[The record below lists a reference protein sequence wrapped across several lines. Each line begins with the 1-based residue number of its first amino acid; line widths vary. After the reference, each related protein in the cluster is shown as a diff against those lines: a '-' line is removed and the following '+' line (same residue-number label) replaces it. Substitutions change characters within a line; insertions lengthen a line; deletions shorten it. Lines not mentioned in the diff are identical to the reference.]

1 MSPPPSGSA
10 PYANGLLLDIP
21 RIHTSDV
28 TYDDGIFLS
37 SFRKLEHSMDIQLDR
52 DPVLKALQMV
62 QSIVEPRQTL
72 PILANVLLEAGG
84 DSVRITATDLE
95 IGASVVLPAKVSA
108 PGGITL
114 AARKLV
120 EIVKEL
126 TASALTLKVQD
137 NAWVSLRCGGAS
149 YKLAG
154 LAADDFPKVVPGTP
168 TAWVTCDAGTLR
180 EMLERTSFAMSH
192 DESRFALNGVL
203 FVFQGKEIRLVATD
217 GHRLA
222 IASRPLPE
230 EAPSVSGIVPRKAVH
245 EIQRVLGASESVQLA
260 LAENQ
265 FVMRMPNFV
274 MMARLIEGQFPNY
287 DAVVPKNLPHK
298 LALPRDAFIAA
309 VRRVAVMAA
318 LDTKPVK
325 VVVAAGRLTLMA
337 YHPELGEAEEGLDV
351 AYAGEEIVIGFNS
364 RYLIDALSP
373 LDLDQVVLELR
384 DGQSAGVIRS
394 FEEPGTL
401 CVIMPMRI

>member
-1 MSPPPSGSA
+1 
-10 PYANGLLLDIP
+10 
-21 RIHTSDV
+21 
-28 TYDDGIFLS
+28 
-37 SFRKLEHSMDIQLDR
+37 MDIQLDR
-52 DPVLKALQMV
+52 DLALKALQMV
-62 QSIVEPRQTL
+62 QSIVEPRQTM
-72 PILANVLLEAGG
+72 PILANVLLEAAG
-84 DSVRITATDLE
+84 DTARITATDLE
-95 IGASVVLPAKVSA
+95 IGATVSLPATVA
-108 PGGITL
+108 TAGGITL

-126 TASALTLKVQD
+126 TAATLTLKVQD

-154 LAADDFPKVVPGTP
+154 LAADDFPKVVPSTP
-168 TAWVTCDAGTLR
+168 TAWVTCDAGALR

-203 FVFQGKEIRLVATD
+203 FAFQGKELRLVATD

-222 IASRPLPE
+222 IAVRPLAE
-230 EAPSVSGIVPRKAVH
+230 ESPSVSGIVPRKAVH
-245 EIQRVLGASESVQLA
+245 EIQRVLGASETVQLA

-287 DAVVPKNLPHK
+287 DAVLPKNLPYK
-298 LALPRDAFIAA
+298 LTLPRGALMSA

-318 LDTKPVK
+318 LETKPIKLTV
-325 VVVAAGRLTLMA
+325 GSGTGTLTLTA
-337 YHPELGEAEEGLDV
+337 YHPELGEAEESLEV
-351 AYAGEEIVIGFNS
+351 AHAGEEIVIGFNS
-364 RYLIDALSP
+364 RYLMDALSP
-373 LDLDQVVLELR
+373 LEADQVVLELR
-384 DGQSAGVIRS
+384 DGQSAGVLRS

>member
-1 MSPPPSGSA
+1 
-10 PYANGLLLDIP
+10 
-21 RIHTSDV
+21 
-28 TYDDGIFLS
+28 
-37 SFRKLEHSMDIQLDR
+37 MDIQLDR
-52 DPVLKALQMV
+52 DHVLKALQMV

-72 PILANVLLEAGG
+72 PILANVLLEASG
-84 DSVRITATDLE
+84 DTARITATDLE
-95 IGASVVLPAKVSA
+95 LGATVSLPATVRV

-126 TASALTLKVQD
+126 SAATVSLRLQD

-154 LAADDFPKVVPGTP
+154 LAPDDFPKVVPGTP
-168 TAWVTCDAGTLR
+168 TAWVTCSAGAVR
-180 EMLERTSFAMSH
+180 EMLDRTAFAMSH
-192 DESRFALNGVL
+192 DESRYALNGVL
-203 FVFQGKEIRLVATD
+203 FVCQGKELRLVATD

-222 IASRPLPE
+222 IASRPLGE

-245 EIQRVLGASESVQLA
+245 EVQRVLGASESVQLA

-287 DAVVPKNLPHK
+287 DAVLPKNLPHK
-298 LALPRDAFIAA
+298 LTLSRDAFMAA
-309 VRRVAVMAA
+309 IRRVSVMAA

-325 VVVAAGRLTLMA
+325 LVVGSGTGTLTLTA
-337 YHPELGEAEEGLDV
+337 YHPELGEAEETLEV
-351 AYAGEEIVIGFNS
+351 AHAGEEIVIGFNA
-364 RYLIDALSP
+364 RYLIDALAP
-373 LDLDQVVLELR
+373 LDVDQVVLELR
-384 DGQSAGVIRS
+384 DGQSAGLIRS
-394 FEEPGTL
+394 FEDPGTL